1 MRCCSRDEQKL
12 QDLAEIIPL
21 TLEQLTAKGPE
32 ASVSLLHFFLTTNQ
46 KSIAEGWEKL
56 SQKRILKALTGLGL
70 SQIDAE
76 VYMYLAEKGPQK
88 TRRIVEELNLR
99 ESLFN
104 SIIESLTTKGIVY
117 STDKNVHLH
126 YALPFEKA
134 LELLVNGHLKKAQI
148 IDQNRDEILVKW
160 RNLLKNS
167 TKPDQ

>member
-167 TKPDQ
+167 TKT